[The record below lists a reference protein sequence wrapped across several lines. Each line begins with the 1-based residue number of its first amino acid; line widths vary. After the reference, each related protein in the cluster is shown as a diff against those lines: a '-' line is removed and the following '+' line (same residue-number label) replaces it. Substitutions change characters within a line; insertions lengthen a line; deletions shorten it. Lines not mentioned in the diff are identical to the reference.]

1 MTPRV
6 AHASACCGELQL
18 AVLALPQ
25 AEARGGKP
33 KRAPRPPNVPFL
45 MRACIS
51 SRARQP
57 PGGRGTWPGQRGK
70 RPSKLSKKRVN
81 WRCATRSAGC
91 WRRNASSLSF
101 LRANE
106 LEFGRRAFDGEE
118 PPSAVS
124 KN

>member
-25 AEARGGKP
+25 AEARGGTL

-45 MRACIS
+45 ISARIS
-51 SRARQP
+51 SSGRQP

-70 RPSKLSKKRVN
+70 RPWKLSKKRVN

-91 WRRNASSLSF
+91 WRRPPRSAQILC
-101 LRANE
+101 ANE